1 MRRDTRAIVAAVA
14 LASLAVAGCG
24 RGAASNSGAAATTSG
39 PLKVALITDSSG
51 AVALFGQANIKGAT
65 LAVEQLN
72 AAGGVNGRK
81 VQLLVRDSK
90 ATPETGVQL
99 TRDAVLRDKVSAI
112 FGPVSSAVAIAMTDV
127 AKQYKTPIFF
137 HTANSQALTG
147 ADFQKYAFSVVPNST
162 MEGRGNA
169 IALEHAPYKR
179 WAVIAPDYEFGHAQS

>member
-1 MRRDTRAIVAAVA
+1 MGRTLRTTTAALAV
-14 LASLAVAGCG
+14 ASLAVAVAVTGCG
-24 RGAASNSGAAATTSG
+24 RGAATGRGTAAASG

-72 AAGGVNGRK
+72 ARGGVDGRK
-81 VQLLVRDSK
+81 VDLLVRDSK

-99 TRDAVLRDKVSAI
+99 ARDAILRDKVSAI
-112 FGPVSSAVAIAMTDV
+112 FGPVSSAVAVAMTDV

-137 HTANSQALTG
+137 HTSNSQALTG
-147 ADFQKYAFSVVPNST
+147 QDFHKYVFSVVPNTT

-169 IALEHAPYKR
+169 I
-179 WAVIAPDYEFGHAQS
+179 